1 MAETILNGYLINKL
15 DYQVFDEVLTFL
27 AEDGNK
33 YSCLS
38 LGSRKIMSKNSRN
51 LFYGAKTEFQFFQ
64 ARSEEKI
71 SRFKKAVLVDEMN
84 WPLQSDKKI
93 FVLNEITSHIPSSNT
108 LFKFYESKLS
118 EIKSPK
124 EDDDTFILKLISEFC
139 SYIGIALHVNSCIR
153 CNSKVLSTISFKHS
167 GMLCENCR
175 RNLRVKSE
183 DIRLSKLIYLL
194 FNKKYD
200 EINKYYDLFSYAIKC
215 IKQFIFDTAGIK
227 LFSLKEY

>member
-1 MAETILNGYLINKL
+1 MAETILNGYLINKV
-15 DYQVFDEVLTFL
+15 DYQVFDEVLTIL

-51 LFYGAKTEFQFFQ
+51 LFYGSKIEFQFFQ
-64 ARSEEKI
+64 ARNEQKMSK
-71 SRFKKAVLVDEMN
+71 FKKAILLEDSIWEM
-84 WPLQSDKKI
+84 QSNKKM
-93 FVLNEITSHIPSSNT
+93 FVLNEIISYIPASNT
-108 LFKFYESKLS
+108 LFSYYENNLKQIKLN
-118 EIKSPK
+118 E
-124 EDDDTFILKLISEFC
+124 EDDDTFILKLLSEFC
-139 SYIGIALHVNSCIR
+139 LYIGISLEVNKCVR
-153 CNSKVLSTISFKHS
+153 CSSKVLSTISFKHS

-175 RNLRVKSE
+175 RDLHTNAY
-183 DIRLSKLIYLL
+183 DIRLSKLIHLL

-200 EINKYYDLFSYAIKC
+200 SIHNYYDLFSYAIKC